1 MMPGRKILLWWTSS
15 LPRRLSQVTLVFLNV
30 GFPMAQFSIFWSFN
44 VINKYLCT
52 SEMERS
58 ARMTWIDFFSS
69 LGGLSGLCLFLLLF
83 TSMFHWVYFRWP
95 LWTLSWVQCHIL
107 HWGFDHQFLEK
118 LGQQNLIQR
127 HRLHIFYFIYHHFPG
142 DLLGCCENLQK
153 CHRKPKNVIW

>member
-1 MMPGRKILLWWTSS
+1 MPGRKTLLWWTSS

-107 HWGFDHQFLEK
+107 HWGFDSI
-118 LGQQNLIQR
+118 LGKTWPTESYPTTPSSYILFHLSSFSR
-127 HRLHIFYFIYHHFPG
+127 WSTG
-142 DLLGCCENLQK
+142 LLW
-153 CHRKPKNVIW
+153 KPPEVS